1 MSKKIFSSKIIKEIK
16 ICAFLKRRKRF
27 FAKIKKNVKQ
37 SANIM
42 SLKLKSN

>member
-16 ICAFLKRRKRF
+16 ILCLFEKKKRF
-27 FAKIKKNVKQ
+27 FANIKKNVKQ